1 MDLLI
6 SADVSG
12 LKFYGLAERLRES
25 LKKNVDLINVEQ
37 LSDNI
42 DLLNEVMREGIRI
55 YVQE

>member
-6 SADVSG
+6 STDVTG
-12 LKFYGLAERLRES
+12 IKFHGLAERLRVS

-37 LSDNI
+37 LSDNLE
-42 DLLNEVMREGIRI
+42 LLNEVLKEGIRI